1 MKRKAKTLAKLPRLK
16 SDAEA
21 VRFVADGDLTQFAL
35 SGLKPTRFEFAP
47 KEARINMRLPG
58 ELLSAV
64 KRAAKQRG
72 VPYQRFIRQTLE
84 EALKGSGRGKEPWH
98 RQCRGRGASPSLTA
112 RESMGCRSMSKRC
125 AAMTR
130 DACVT
135 GRCSSARHLT
145 EPRASRAIQVS
156 APYWAALTS
165 VLAKS
170 FPLKRRGSRAAFE
183 SA

>member
-72 VPYQRFIRQTLE
+72 IPYHF
-84 EALKGSGRGKEPWH
+84 
-98 RQCRGRGASPSLTA
+98 
-112 RESMGCRSMSKRC
+112 
-125 AAMTR
+125 
-130 DACVT
+130 
-135 GRCSSARHLT
+135 
-145 EPRASRAIQVS
+145 
-156 APYWAALTS
+156 
-165 VLAKS
+165 
-170 FPLKRRGSRAAFE
+170 
-183 SA
+183 